1 MAEKAATYLPLLT
14 GLIFLA
20 GVFSPLLIR
29 LFRKRLGM
37 IVALIPLLI
46 FISLLFV
53 IPSIG
58 VDSVIITGKLFTLTE
73 SINLAFRLDGL
84 SITFGLLITGIGAFV
99 FLYSAFYMAKYE
111 RQGQFYLYLTLF
123 MGAMTAMVFAD
134 NLMALFIFWEITSVT
149 SFLLIGFDYHS
160 EKARQASLQSLLIT
174 GFGGLCLLFAV
185 ILAGEEAG
193 TYNISEMISSGF
205 TLESD
210 SRTLLIFIM
219 VLMAVL
225 TKSAQ
230 FPFHFW
236 LPGAMQAPT
245 PVSSYLHSATMVNAG
260 IFLLLRL
267 HPLLGDFYLW
277 RGSLMVAGGITMF
290 LGAFFSMG
298 QTDLK
303 RILAFTTISALG
315 TMVMLIG
322 IDTSESMKAALVFFI
337 VHALYKGGLFM
348 MAGII
353 DKSTG
358 TRDIKLLARLGRGLP
373 LTTVA
378 TILSLVSMAGL
389 PPMLGFIG
397 KELMYDAKI
406 QLPGLAQLVLP
417 LGVGANIMMVAIS
430 MTIFAELFTPAPAK
444 KGVPFKY
451 RERDFPWYFPAGTI
465 LLAAAGLLLGL
476 VPGNLD
482 MLIGN
487 ALVVAG
493 DYDPGVKL
501 SLWHGFND
509 VFFLSVFTIISGS
522 VVFTLRR
529 KVMPAISSVLR
540 WFDRLFLPDL
550 FMKVMKRYLE
560 ITARNTARI
569 QHGYHRYYLM
579 TFFLVTLALA
589 AIPFLTGHAS
599 QVRLDILSPVRLN
612 IVLLLLISGMAV
624 VFAVFT
630 GGRLTAIVAM
640 AVVGYGIGLL
650 YLFYGAVDLAI
661 TQFLAETILMVL
673 FVMVMYR
680 MPGFAPLSS
689 RRSRLR
695 DIAIALAVGVM
706 VAVVVLNALAVNLS
720 DPISSFYAENSLT
733 QGHGRNIVNVILVDF
748 RALDT
753 LGEITVL
760 TLAAVGVYAL
770 FNIRVSKLKKKEE
783 EP

>member
-1 MAEKAATYLPLLT
+1 
-14 GLIFLA
+14 
-20 GVFSPLLIR
+20 
-29 LFRKRLGM
+29 
-37 IVALIPLLI
+37 
-46 FISLLFV
+46 
-53 IPSIG
+53 
-58 VDSVIITGKLFTLTE
+58 
-73 SINLAFRLDGL
+73 
-84 SITFGLLITGIGAFV
+84 
-99 FLYSAFYMAKYE
+99 
-111 RQGQFYLYLTLF
+111 
-123 MGAMTAMVFAD
+123 
-134 NLMALFIFWEITSVT
+134 
-149 SFLLIGFDYHS
+149 
-160 EKARQASLQSLLIT
+160 
-174 GFGGLCLLFAV
+174 
-185 ILAGEEAG
+185 
-193 TYNISEMISSGF
+193 
-205 TLESD
+205 
-210 SRTLLIFIM
+210 
-219 VLMAVL
+219 
-225 TKSAQ
+225 
-230 FPFHFW
+230 
-236 LPGAMQAPT
+236 
-245 PVSSYLHSATMVNAG
+245 
-260 IFLLLRL
+260 
-267 HPLLGDFYLW
+267 
-277 RGSLMVAGGITMF
+277 
-290 LGAFFSMG
+290 
-298 QTDLK
+298 
-303 RILAFTTISALG
+303 
-315 TMVMLIG
+315 
-322 IDTSESMKAALVFFI
+322 
-337 VHALYKGGLFM
+337 
-348 MAGII
+348 
-353 DKSTG
+353 
-358 TRDIKLLARLGRGLP
+358 
-373 LTTVA
+373 
-378 TILSLVSMAGL
+378 MAGL

-640 AVVGYGIGLL
+640 GVVGYGIGLL